1 MIALLFKPANT
12 NKVCLTLKAE
22 NKTEGCILKEMM
34 AKISFF
40 RITGYSLADEKSY
53 EVHFTEFNPDS
64 WEI

>member
-40 RITGYSLADEKSY
+40 RITGYSVTDEKSC
-53 EVHFTEFNPDS
+53 EANLTEWNPDS